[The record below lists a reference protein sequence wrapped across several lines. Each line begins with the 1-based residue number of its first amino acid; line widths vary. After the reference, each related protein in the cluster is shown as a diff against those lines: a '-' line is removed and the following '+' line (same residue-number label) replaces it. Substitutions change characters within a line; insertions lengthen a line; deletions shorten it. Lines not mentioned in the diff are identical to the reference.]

1 MADDEKK
8 ETKTPEPDKKAEAEA
23 LAKAEADKVE
33 AQKKLDLELKAKEEK
48 KANLD
53 KAILEA
59 EEQLKTKR
67 KAKQDIPPE
76 EVELEIDMNDPGAKA
91 WDKHIKKNVQPLA
104 ENLEKEKAEVRQ
116 FALKEFLQD
125 KPALANN
132 PEKVKE
138 LVDLYDR
145 IKIASERNKEGV
157 LLDLNKAFAA
167 IYHEQLIN
175 AAKAGKFEKVK
186 EMELFSNPAVDK
198 GATSYVDEKEKMPN
212 LSKEDREILAKWGM
226 TPEQWWEMKRS

>member
-1 MADDEKK
+1 MADDVKK
-8 ETKTPEPDKKAEAEA
+8 ETETPKPDLEAEA
-23 LAKAEADKVE
+23 KAQAEKIEAE
-33 AQKKLDLELKAKEEK
+33 KKALDSELKAKEEK
-48 KANLD
+48 KANLE
-53 KAILEA
+53 KAIQEA
-59 EEQLKTKR
+59 EEQLKSKR
-67 KAKQDIPPE
+67 KARQELPSD
-76 EVELEIDMNDPGAKA
+76 EVELEIDMHDPGAKA
-91 WDKHIKKNVQPLA
+91 WDKHITKKVQPLA
-104 ENLEKEKAEVRQ
+104 ENLEKERAEVRQ

-175 AAKAGKFEKVK
+175 AAKAGKIEKVK
-186 EMELFSNPAVDK
+186 ELELFSTPAIDK
-198 GATSYVDEKEKMPN
+198 GATGYVDEKEKMPN
-212 LSKEDREILAKWGM
+212 LSKEDREILYKWGL
-226 TPEQWWEMKRS
+226 TEEQWWDMKQSSK